1 MRRKDV
7 THIRWE
13 KKNENYLFI
22 KVASYFE
29 NWVFSRWTFLCVNRR
44 DRLNF
49 VLFFLIFFW
58 IITKQCKNKGPNVAI
73 DLITNSVSPM
83 PDKLALWH
91 TNFLQLF
98 HRQYFMAVY
107 HDYFHVF
114 LAIQTSLW
122 HDISGNINLKKLFV
136 PGKLMRFWL
145 TLLNGWPYY
154 RPRKLF
160 FLFPLCFRFRFSC
173 LCVCVCFFFFL

>member
-1 MRRKDV
+1 
-7 THIRWE
+7 
-13 KKNENYLFI
+13 
-22 KVASYFE
+22 
-29 NWVFSRWTFLCVNRR
+29 
-44 DRLNF
+44 
-49 VLFFLIFFW
+49 
-58 IITKQCKNKGPNVAI
+58 
-73 DLITNSVSPM
+73 M

-122 HDISGNINLKKLFV
+122 HDISGNVNPKKLFV

-173 LCVCVCFFFFL
+173 LCFFFCFFFCNCYLVFKDKPNKETYVLFECFLNDRCFLLLLFKWKKVSVTLSRGRHVSFVFFHVRV

>member
-1 MRRKDV
+1 
-7 THIRWE
+7 
-13 KKNENYLFI
+13 
-22 KVASYFE
+22 
-29 NWVFSRWTFLCVNRR
+29 
-44 DRLNF
+44 
-49 VLFFLIFFW
+49 
-58 IITKQCKNKGPNVAI
+58 
-73 DLITNSVSPM
+73 M

-98 HRQYFMAVY
+98 HRRYFMAVY

-122 HDISGNINLKKLFV
+122 HDISGNVNPKKLFV

-173 LCVCVCFFFFL
+173 LCFFFVFFSVTVILSSRISQIRKLMYSSNVFWMIGVFYCCYLNGKTSV